1 MHKIC
6 VPFFFLCLLP
16 LLLLGQATNTFWYD
30 MHGERATVYHQND
43 VFAFRLTGGDLYL
56 DSLPSAIVHTVTNR
70 VDHPDH
76 LTVVEFVPGY
86 PDSVYEFVRDY
97 IRQHPNYECAFDVV
111 NIAPNRPNTMRGWSP
126 IDDVL
131 LISFRDPWFGAAD
144 IAAFEARHGVQLY
157 RTPPAGMPPGYS
169 HCYFFKVAQPFLCET
184 GNRTIDV
191 CRKIWETDSAR
202 VIAVEPNLLQ
212 MIEVLTT
219 DPFYAM
225 EWHIQNS
232 GQPLAYGDPG
242 TFDADH
248 DIDLMWGLGLDGS
261 GIRVAVIDLDGFDLA
276 HEDMQG
282 AFVNPWDAINDIPL
296 LPGRQNPNSAHGM
309 CVSGIIAARSDNA
322 LGIAGVAPACEI
334 VPILMNGSLASIVTA
349 FLKAQDTTLRID
361 ILNLSWRTVFS
372 AGNIQ
377 NEIRNAKK
385 SGRNGKGIVIVAGA
399 GNYDADTVTLP
410 AAYPEVIS
418 VIASTPDDFRKT
430 QGDGWVVGPPWEWG
444 SSYGAKCDVAAAG
457 CLIPS
462 TDHSSDS
469 GYNQTPGL
477 PGNYYRDFSGTSAAA
492 PIVSGVIALLLQ
504 ANPDLT
510 DTADG
515 SWQVRDAIRNGA
527 EKKNPGTYDYNA
539 YPLEPGRSLQMGFGR
554 LNGMNSLNLVGLP
567 DQTMAD
573 RSTLK
578 VHANAEDQQLIVFY
592 DIDSRSKDAMLLISD
607 ALGRVQIRVPISPS
621 QHFINISVAGM
632 CQGFY
637 LASIAHGE
645 TQHSETIRF
654 AYF

>member
-16 LLLLGQATNTFWYD
+16 LLSLGQVANFWYD
-30 MHGERATVYHQND
+30 MHGEPVTVYHQND

-97 IRQHPNYECAFDVV
+97 IRQHPNYECGFDVV

-131 LISFRDPWFGAAD
+131 LISFRDPWFGPAD
-144 IAAFEARHGVQLY
+144 IAALETRHGVQLY
-157 RTPPAGMPPGYS
+157 RTPPVGMPPGYS

-418 VIASTPDDFRKT
+418 VIAS
-430 QGDGWVVGPPWEWG
+430 
-444 SSYGAKCDVAAAG
+444 VASN
-457 CLIPS
+457 LN
-462 TDHSSDS
+462 TE
-469 GYNQTPGL
+469 
-477 PGNYYRDFSGTSAAA
+477 F
-492 PIVSGVIALLLQ
+492 GV
-504 ANPDLT
+504 
-510 DTADG
+510 
-515 SWQVRDAIRNGA
+515 
-527 EKKNPGTYDYNA
+527 
-539 YPLEPGRSLQMGFGR
+539 
-554 LNGMNSLNLVGLP
+554 
-567 DQTMAD
+567 
-573 RSTLK
+573 
-578 VHANAEDQQLIVFY
+578 
-592 DIDSRSKDAMLLISD
+592 
-607 ALGRVQIRVPISPS
+607 
-621 QHFINISVAGM
+621 
-632 CQGFY
+632 
-637 LASIAHGE
+637 
-645 TQHSETIRF
+645 
-654 AYF
+654 